1 MEPDQGQPAQGAAAR
16 IALARVLRHRQALLQ
31 RNPLAAED
39 FDLPLRTVL
48 TNLSHNTVLPP
59 PAGSAGGLR
68 HLRDRISVPRDMP
81 LHAGRLLRRALEHT
95 AALDPLDP
103 AGQGQPL
110 AEQHRR
116 DQDPR
121 PFLQAAPSV

>member
-1 MEPDQGQPAQGAAAR
+1 
-16 IALARVLRHRQALLQ
+16 VLRHRQALLQ
-31 RNPLAAED
+31 RNPLTAEG
-39 FDLPLRTVL
+39 FDLPLRTAL